1 MSSLKDSVVSFQKKD
16 GKMEELESF
25 AKQKSQNVSKVIETK
40 DSNSPQAGAIIRFKS
55 KETIYC
61 SCEFLD
67 LESLYETERDQAES
81 SKITKEVKLISNS
94 NSHLDEY
101 LDTCSKSLIS
111 RNSSLSSIESITF
124 MDNNEYKSQTNQINT
139 VRNENNV
146 KVCSEN
152 EIFNDKLVREFS
164 ESGEFT
170 EYHTRSG
177 FLSSL
182 SRRLWDLEETLSF
195 TNLDS
200 ISGIKTFLL
209 GKIGHGNIGSK
220 LNTSDH
226 VFLGPKLDDGH
237 VFFANSRGG
246 YESQRSESDTSEE
259 SVRYPSFCLEVNEK
273 EI

>member
-1 MSSLKDSVVSFQKKD
+1 MSSLKDTVVSFQKKD
-16 GKMEELESF
+16 RKMEELESF
-25 AKQKSQNVSKVIETK
+25 SKQKSQDVSKVIETK
-40 DSNSPQAGAIIRFKS
+40 DSNSPQAGAIIRSKS

-67 LESLYETERDQAES
+67 LESLYETERDQVES

-124 MDNNEYKSQTNQINT
+124 MDNNEYKSQINQINT

-195 TNLDS
+195 SNLDS
-200 ISGIKTFLL
+200 ISEIKTFLL
-209 GKIGHGNIGSK
+209 RKIGHGNIGSK
-220 LNTSDH
+220 LNTSD
-226 VFLGPKLDDGH
+226 H

-259 SVRYPSFCLEVNEK
+259 SVRYPSFCLDVNEK